1 MNKLVFR
8 YPTEEEEEKLP
19 YEKRYCLIV
28 KVGDTEY
35 ILEEDIYFTHAGSI
49 YHIYYDCN
57 ADAGWES
64 TTLCKSDEP
73 GKTDR
78 DLVDSF
84 IEGSKY
90 TIEGDDLKDLV
101 SYIVDNSVTLEKAMS
116 DYDEEDEDEDDDF

>member
-19 YEKRYCLIV
+19 YYKRYCLIV
-28 KVGDTEY
+28 KIGDTEY
-35 ILEEDIYFTHAGSI
+35 ILDESIYFTHTGSI
-49 YHIYYDCN
+49 YHIYYDCD

-64 TTLCKSDEP
+64 TELCKSDEP

-78 DLVDSF
+78 NLVDPF
-84 IEGSKY
+84 KENAY

-116 DYDEEDEDEDDDF
+116 DYDEEDDDF